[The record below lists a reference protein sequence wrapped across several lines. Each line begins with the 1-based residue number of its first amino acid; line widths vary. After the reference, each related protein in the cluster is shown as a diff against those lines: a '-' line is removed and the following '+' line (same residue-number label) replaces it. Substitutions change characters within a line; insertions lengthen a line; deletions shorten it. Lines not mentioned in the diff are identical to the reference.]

1 MYLICSLA
9 NSGRLVF
16 NLDLK
21 GFKHQS
27 SLLKLIIFHPQE
39 MMFMFMI
46 SAQRQWRPSSG
57 HTCLSAPLPSAGWS
71 TTTVSMETTSP
82 GSIQYP
88 ERWTVPTQR
97 TPAIISWDAPT
108 LVSSSWTDTFLIIYW
123 TGNTDGYILINLLY
137 LTAGHGAGHKV
148 PKCSE
153 TKLDAITTDDAGKTY
168 LFSGKVKKE
177 KNNSTFWISK
187 YNSHDLAE
195 S

>member
-1 MYLICSLA
+1 M
-9 NSGRLVF
+9 F